1 MLLEKRKWDNPTSYL
16 EAGPDGPYYRLYNFK
31 ATEMLDSV
39 DLRNVKIAGMLKFK
53 VRRRLY

>member
-31 ATEMLDSV
+31 ATETLDSA